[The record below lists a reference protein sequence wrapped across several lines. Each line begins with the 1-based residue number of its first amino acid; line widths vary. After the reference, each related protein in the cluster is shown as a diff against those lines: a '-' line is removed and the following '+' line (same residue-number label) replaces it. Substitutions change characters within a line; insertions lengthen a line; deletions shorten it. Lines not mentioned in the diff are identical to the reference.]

1 MGTRVLWRSALALAA
16 VLLAPNALAAQDRQI
31 SGRVTRS
38 SGQPIPDVEVT
49 VVGQVRY
56 RAVRTTPEGRYTVTA
71 PQGDVR
77 LMFRAIGF
85 TRTEIAVAAN
95 SATLDVTMEQ
105 DVFKLSEVVVTGQ
118 ATTVDRR
125 SSTTAIAYVSGDD
138 ISKVSASSFDAALNG
153 KVAGVNIQSNSGA
166 PGGGMQIAIRG
177 NNTILGGFDPLYVID
192 GIMYSNAR
200 ILSGRSFITDG
211 ASQGANGAPA
221 GSSVEDDPVNRVAD
235 INPNDIQSIEI
246 LKGAAASSIYG
257 SKAANGVV
265 VINTIR
271 GQAGR
276 PRANMALRTGVFS
289 PLRKLEGRRWTRAD
303 VIADARFGQAAADK
317 YCGGGECPF
326 FDHYDQVYTNRTP
339 SYELSGDVSGGSE
352 TTRYF
357 VSGVWKRDEG
367 IEPGTWATRQGLRV
381 NVDQTLSSKV
391 AVKVSSVYNRS
402 AASRGW
408 DNNCNN
414 YACAGYA
421 MAYIPSFVDLLKR
434 NPDGT
439 FPEPDWGVQANPV
452 QTHELAQNEEQTNRF
467 SGGATLTWEAVNA
480 DKQTFKFVAGGG
492 LDVFDQVNTL
502 WSPNEAFYEKNQAQP
517 GTAIEG
523 NGDSKFFNW
532 NLNGIHVWRPGNW
545 SATTS
550 FGFQFE
556 DRQLKIARA
565 STVNLIPG
573 QQNVGQGTT
582 TTAFENLTQER
593 TQALYAQE
601 EVRLFSDKLLLA
613 GGVRAERSSVNGD
626 VDKYYVFP
634 KVSGSYRFQDLLGQ
648 GSEIKLRAAYGETG
662 NQPLFGQKF
671 TILNTPQY
679 GQANGFTVNT
689 AAGNP
694 SIEPE
699 RLKEIEVGIDGSA
712 SNGRISW
719 EITAFD
725 RNTTNLLLQRVPA
738 PSTGFTSQLFN
749 GGKIQ
754 NRGLELGLGITP
766 IQSRDMQWVTR
777 ATWTSY
783 TSEVKEMPV
792 PSFRPPQ
799 SGFGGLGVTFIEVG
813 KPLTQIVAFGLDEA
827 GNRTPTQ
834 IQVGNS
840 NPDFRMGF
848 VNDFTYKAVNFSFVL
863 DWQQGGNVI
872 DLTTFLYDD
881 GSNFKDY
888 GTPEWETRYNCYLKG
903 AMTCYMGDATF
914 LKIREVNLGVELP
927 KSFVNA
933 IGLGV
938 NTVRVSVTGRNLA
951 TFTKY
956 IGLDP
961 EVANNGAAAI
971 RNNLDIAQYPPSR
984 SVFFNISVGF

>member
-16 VLLAPNALAAQDRQI
+16 VLLAPDALAAQDRQI
-31 SGRVTRS
+31 TGRVSRS

-56 RAVRTTPEGRYTVTA
+56 RAVRTTPEGRYTVAA

-85 TRTEIAVAAN
+85 TRTEIAVPATQG
-95 SATLDVTMEQ
+95 TLDVTMEQ

-125 SSTTAIAYVSGDD
+125 SSTTAIAYVSGED

-166 PGGGMQIAIRG
+166 PGGGMQVAIRG

-200 ILSGRSFITDG
+200 VLSGRSTITDG
-211 ASQGANGAPA
+211 ASIN
-221 GSSVEDDPVNRVAD
+221 EDDPVNRVAD

-257 SKAANGVV
+257 SKASNGVV

-276 PRANMALRTGVFS
+276 PRANMAMRVGVAS
-289 PLRKLEGRRWTRAD
+289 PLRTLEGRHWTRAD
-303 VIADARFGQAAADK
+303 VIADARFGQATADK
-317 YCGGGECPF
+317 YCGGGECPY
-326 FDHYDQVYTNRTP
+326 FDHYEQVYDNRTP
-339 SYELSGDVSGGSE
+339 SYELAGDVSGGSE

-381 NVDQTLSSKV
+381 NVDQTMSSKL
-391 AVKVSSVYNRS
+391 ALKVSSVYNR
-402 AASRGW
+402 ANASRGW

-421 MAYIPSFVDLLKR
+421 MAYIPSFVDLKKR
-434 NPDGT
+434 NADGT
-439 FPEPDWGVQANPV
+439 FPDPDWGIQANPV

-467 SGGATLTWEAVNA
+467 TGGATLTWEAVNA
-480 DKQTFKFVAGGG
+480 DKHSFKFVAGGG
-492 LDVFDQVNTL
+492 MDVFNQINTL
-502 WSPNEAFYEKNQAQP
+502 WSPNEAFYERNQALP

-523 NGDSKFFNW
+523 AGDSKFFNW
-532 NLNGIHVWRPGNW
+532 NLNGIHVWRPGSW

-556 DRQLKIARA
+556 DRQLKTQRA
-565 STVNLIPG
+565 TTVNLIPG
-573 QQNVGQGTT
+573 QQNVGRGTT

-593 TQALYAQE
+593 TQAVYAQE
-601 EVRLFSDKLLLA
+601 EVRLFEDKLLVA
-613 GGVRAERSSVNGD
+613 GGLRAERSSVNGD

-634 KVSGSYRFQDLLGQ
+634 KVSGSYRFMGLLGD
-648 GSEIKLRAAYGETG
+648 GSELKLRAAYGETG

-671 TILNTPQY
+671 TTLNTPQF
-679 GQANGFTVNT
+679 GLANGFTVNT

-694 SIEPE
+694 AIEPE

-712 SNGRISW
+712 ANGRVSW

-766 IQSRDMQWVTR
+766 IQSRDVQWVTR

-792 PSFRPPQ
+792 PSFRPPL
-799 SGFGGLGVTFIEVG
+799 SGFGGLGTTFIEVG
-813 KPLTQIVAFGLDEA
+813 KPLTQIIAFGLDEND
-827 GNRTPTQ
+827 NRTATQ
-834 IQVGNS
+834 VQVGNS

-848 VNDFTYKAVNFSFVL
+848 VNDLTWKAVNFSFVL

-881 GSNFKDY
+881 GGNFHDY
-888 GTPEWETRYNCYLKG
+888 GTPEWEFRYNKCYSAG

-927 KSFVNA
+927 RSFINA

-938 NTVRVSVTGRNLA
+938 DNVRLSVTGRNLA

-961 EVANNGAAAI
+961 EVANFGAAAI
-971 RNNLDIAQYPPSR
+971 RNNLDVAQYPPSR

>member
-1 MGTRVLWRSALALAA
+1 
-16 VLLAPNALAAQDRQI
+16 
-31 SGRVTRS
+31 VTR
-38 SGQPIPDVEVT
+38 
-49 VVGQVRY
+49 
-56 RAVRTTPEGRYTVTA
+56 
-71 PQGDVR
+71 
-77 LMFRAIGF
+77 
-85 TRTEIAVAAN
+85 
-95 SATLDVTMEQ
+95 
-105 DVFKLSEVVVTGQ
+105 
-118 ATTVDRR
+118 
-125 SSTTAIAYVSGDD
+125 
-138 ISKVSASSFDAALNG
+138 ASSRHLG
-153 KVAGVNIQSNSGA
+153 YP
-166 PGGGMQIAIRG
+166 PG
-177 NNTILGGFDPLYVID
+177 P
-192 GIMYSNAR
+192 
-200 ILSGRSFITDG
+200 
-211 ASQGANGAPA
+211 P
-221 GSSVEDDPVNRVAD
+221 
-235 INPNDIQSIEI
+235 
-246 LKGAAASSIYG
+246 
-257 SKAANGVV
+257 
-265 VINTIR
+265 
-271 GQAGR
+271 
-276 PRANMALRTGVFS
+276 
-289 PLRKLEGRRWTRAD
+289 
-303 VIADARFGQAAADK
+303 
-317 YCGGGECPF
+317 
-326 FDHYDQVYTNRTP
+326 
-339 SYELSGDVSGGSE
+339 
-352 TTRYF
+352 
-357 VSGVWKRDEG
+357 
-367 IEPGTWATRQGLRV
+367 V

-421 MAYIPSFVDLLKR
+421 MAYIPSFVDLQKR
-434 NPDGT
+434 NEDGT

-492 LDVFDQVNTL
+492 MDVFDQVNTL

-634 KVSGSYRFQDLLGQ
+634 KVSGSYRFQDLLG
-648 GSEIKLRAAYGETG
+648 RAARSSSARPTARPATSRSSAR
-662 NQPLFGQKF
+662 NSPPS
-671 TILNTPQY
+671 TRPQY

-827 GNRTPTQ
+827 GNRTP
-834 IQVGNS
+834 S
-840 NPDFRMGF
+840 PDPGRQLEPRFPHGLRER
-848 VNDFTYKAVNFSFVL
+848 L
-863 DWQQGGNVI
+863 HLQGRQFQ
-872 DLTTFLYDD
+872 LRARL
-881 GSNFKDY
+881 
-888 GTPEWETRYNCYLKG
+888 
-903 AMTCYMGDATF
+903 AA
-914 LKIREVNLGVELP
+914 
-927 KSFVNA
+927 
-933 IGLGV
+933 
-938 NTVRVSVTGRNLA
+938 GRQRHRPHHVPL
-951 TFTKY
+951 
-956 IGLDP
+956 
-961 EVANNGAAAI
+961 
-971 RNNLDIAQYPPSR
+971 R
-984 SVFFNISVGF
+984 

>member
-1 MGTRVLWRSALALAA
+1 LALAA

-31 SGRVTRS
+31 AGRILRS
-38 SGQPIPDVEVT
+38 NGQPIPDVEIT

-56 RAVRTTPEGRYTVTA
+56 RTVRSNPEGRYTVTA

-77 LMFRAIGF
+77 LMYRAIGF
-85 TRTEIAVAAN
+85 TRLEVAVAAN
-95 SATLDVTMEQ
+95 SATQDVTMEQ

-125 SSTTAIAYVSGDD
+125 SSTTAIAYVSGED
-138 ISKVSASSFDAALNG
+138 ISKVSAPSFETALNG

-166 PGGGMQIAIRG
+166 PGGGMQIQIRG

-200 ILSGRSFITDG
+200 VLSGRSSATAG
-211 ASQGANGAPA
+211 ASIT
-221 GSSVEDDPVNRVAD
+221 EDDPVNRVAD

-257 SKAANGVV
+257 SKASNGVV

-276 PRANMALRTGVFS
+276 PRANMAMRLGVFS
-289 PLRKLEGRRWTRAD
+289 PLRQLEGRRWTPAEVVAD
-303 VIADARFGQAAADK
+303 RRFGQAGADK
-317 YCGGGECPF
+317 YCPGGSCPY
-326 FDHYDQVYTNRTP
+326 FDHYDQVWNNRTP
-339 SYELSGDVSGGSE
+339 SYELAGDVSGGSE

-357 VSGVWKRDEG
+357 VSGTWKRDEG
-367 IEPGTWATRQGLRV
+367 IEPNTYAGRQGIRV
-381 NVDQTLSSKV
+381 NLDQTLSSKV
-391 AVKVSSVYNRS
+391 AVKVSSVYNR
-402 AASRGW
+402 ATGARGF

-414 YACAGYA
+414 FGCAGYA
-421 MAYIPSFVDLLKR
+421 LAYIPSFVDLTQR

-439 FPEPDWGVQANPV
+439 FPDPDWGIQSNPV
-452 QTHELAQNEEQTNRF
+452 QTNELARNEEQTNRF
-467 SGGATLTWEAVNA
+467 SGGLNLTWEAVNA
-480 DKQTFKFVAGGG
+480 DKQSFKVVVGGG
-492 LDVFDQVNTL
+492 MDVFNQVNNIWT
-502 WSPNEAFYEKNQAQP
+502 PNELFWERNQALP
-517 GTAIEG
+517 GTSIEG
-523 NGDSKFFNW
+523 AADSKFFNY
-532 NLNGIHVWRPGNW
+532 NFNGIHVWRPGNW

-550 FGFQFE
+550 FGLQFE
-556 DRQLKIARA
+556 DRALKTQRA
-565 STVNLIPG
+565 TTLNLIPG

-582 TTAFENLTQER
+582 TTAFETLVEER
-593 TQALYAQE
+593 TRAFYAQE
-601 EVRLFSDKLLLA
+601 EVRLFDDKLLLA

-626 VDKYYVFP
+626 VNQYYYFP
-634 KVSGSYRFQDLLGQ
+634 KVSGSYRFINLLGD
-648 GSEIKLRAAYGETG
+648 GSELKLRAAYGETG

-671 TILNTPQY
+671 TTLNTPQF

-694 SIEPE
+694 EIEPE
-699 RLKEIEVGIDGSA
+699 RLKEVEVGIDGSA
-712 SNGRISW
+712 FNGRMTW
-719 EITAFD
+719 ELTAFN
-725 RNTTNLLLQRVPA
+725 RKTTNLLLQRVPA

-754 NRGLELGLGITP
+754 NKGLEIGLGFTP
-766 IQSRDMQWVTR
+766 VQSRDLQWVTR
-777 ATWTSY
+777 GTFTSY
-783 TSEVKEMPV
+783 TSEVLEMPV
-792 PSFRPPQ
+792 PSFRPPL

-813 KPLTQIVAFGLDEA
+813 QPLTQIVAFGLDEND
-827 GNRTPTQ
+827 NRTAAQ
-834 IQVGNS
+834 VQVGNS
-840 NPDFRMGF
+840 NPDFRVGL
-848 VNDFTYKAVNFSFVL
+848 VNDLTYKSVNFSFVL

-881 GSNFKDY
+881 GSNFHDY
-888 GTPEWETRYNCYLKG
+888 GSPEWEFRFNKCYLAG
-903 AMTCYMGDATF
+903 AMSCYMGDATF

-927 KSFVNA
+927 KSWANA
-933 IGLGV
+933 LGLGV
-938 NTVRVSVTGRNLA
+938 DNVRLSVTGRNLA

-961 EVANNGAAAI
+961 EVANFGSTAI

>member
-1 MGTRVLWRSALALAA
+1 MGTRVLWRSALTLAA

-56 RAVRTTPEGRYTVTA
+56 RPVRSNPEGRYNITA
-71 PQGDVR
+71 PQGEVR
-77 LMFRAIGF
+77 LMFRGIGF
-85 TRTEIAVAAN
+85 TRLETAVAAN
-95 SATLDVTMEQ
+95 VATQDATMEQ

-125 SSTTAIAYVSGDD
+125 SSTTAIAYVSGED
-138 ISKVSASSFDAALNG
+138 ISKVSAASFETALNG

-166 PGGGMQIAIRG
+166 PGGGMQIQIRG

-200 ILSGRSFITDG
+200 VLSGRSTATAG
-211 ASQGANGAPA
+211 ASIT
-221 GSSVEDDPVNRVAD
+221 EDDPVNRVAD

-257 SKAANGVV
+257 SKASNGVV

-276 PRANMALRTGVFS
+276 PRANMAMRLGVFS
-289 PLRKLEGRRWTRAD
+289 PLRQLEGRRWTPAE
-303 VIADARFGQAAADK
+303 VAADARFGQAGADK
-317 YCGGGECPF
+317 YCPGGSCPY
-326 FDHYDQVYTNRTP
+326 FDHYDQVWNNRTP
-339 SYELSGDVSGGSE
+339 SYELAGDVSGGSE

-357 VSGVWKRDEG
+357 VSGTWKRDEG
-367 IEPGTWATRQGLRV
+367 IEPNTYAGRQGIRV
-381 NVDQTLSSKV
+381 NLDQTLSSKV
-391 AVKVSSVYNRS
+391 AVKVSSVYNRAT
-402 AASRGW
+402 AARGF

-414 YACAGYA
+414 FGCAGYA
-421 MAYIPSFVDLLKR
+421 LAYIPSFVDLTQR

-439 FPEPDWGVQANPV
+439 FPDPDWGIQSNPV
-452 QTHELAQNEEQTNRF
+452 QTNELARNEEQTNRF
-467 SGGATLTWEAVNA
+467 SGGLNLTWDAVNT
-480 DKQTFKFVAGGG
+480 DKHSFKVVVGGG
-492 LDVFDQVNTL
+492 MDVFNQVNNL
-502 WSPNEAFYEKNQAQP
+502 WTPNELFWERNQAQP
-517 GTAIEG
+517 GTSAEG
-523 NGDSKFFNW
+523 AADSKFFNY
-532 NLNGIHVWRPGNW
+532 NFNGIHVWRPGNW

-550 FGFQFE
+550 FGLQFE
-556 DRQLKIARA
+556 DRALKTQRA
-565 STVNLIPG
+565 TTVNLIPG
-573 QQNVGQGTT
+573 QQNVGLGTT
-582 TTAFENLTQER
+582 TTAFETLVEER
-593 TQALYAQE
+593 TRAFYAQE
-601 EVRLFSDKLLLA
+601 EVRLFDDKLLLA

-626 VDKYYVFP
+626 VDQYYYFP
-634 KVSGSYRFQDLLGQ
+634 KVSGSYRFINLLGD
-648 GSEIKLRAAYGETG
+648 GSELKLRAAYGETG

-671 TILNTPQY
+671 TTLNTPQF

-694 SIEPE
+694 EIEPE
-699 RLKEIEVGIDGSA
+699 RLKEVEVGIDGSA
-712 SNGRISW
+712 FNGRMTW
-719 EITAFD
+719 ELTAFN

-754 NRGLELGLGITP
+754 NKGLEIGLGFTP
-766 IQSRDMQWVTR
+766 VQSRDLQWVTR
-777 ATWTSY
+777 GTFTSY
-783 TSEVKEMPV
+783 TSEVLEMPV
-792 PSFRPPQ
+792 PSFRPPL

-813 KPLTQIVAFGLDEA
+813 QPLTQIVAFGLDEND
-827 GNRTPTQ
+827 NRTAAQ
-834 IQVGNS
+834 VQVGNS
-840 NPDFRMGF
+840 NPDFRVGL
-848 VNDFTYKAVNFSFVL
+848 VNDLTYKSVNFSFVL

-881 GSNFKDY
+881 GSNFHDY
-888 GTPEWETRYNCYLKG
+888 GSPEWEFRFNKCYLAG
-903 AMTCYMGDATF
+903 AMSCYMGDATF

-927 KSFVNA
+927 KSWANA
-933 IGLGV
+933 LGLGV
-938 NTVRVSVTGRNLA
+938 DNVRLSVTGRNLA

-961 EVANNGAAAI
+961 EVANFGSTAI
-971 RNNLDIAQYPPSR
+971 RNNLDVTQYPPSR

>member
-1 MGTRVLWRSALALAA
+1 VGTRVSWRSALALAA
-16 VLLAPNALAAQDRQI
+16 VLLAPGALAAQDRQI

-56 RAVRTTPEGRYTVTA
+56 RPARSNPEGRYTITV
-71 PQGDVR
+71 PQGEVR
-77 LMFRAIGF
+77 LAFRSIGF
-85 TRTEIAVAAN
+85 TRIEMTVAAN
-95 SATLDVTMEQ
+95 VATQDVSMEQ

-118 ATTVDRR
+118 ATTVDRK

-177 NNTILGGFDPLYVID
+177 NNTILGGFEPLYVID

-200 ILSGRSFITDG
+200 ILSGRSVVSDG
-211 ASQGANGAPA
+211 ASVN
-221 GSSVEDDPVNRVAD
+221 EDDPVNRVAD

-271 GQAGR
+271 GQMGR
-276 PRANMALRTGVFS
+276 PRANMGMRLGVFS
-289 PLRKLEGRRWTRAD
+289 PLRKLEGRNWSYAD
-303 VIADARFGQAAADK
+303 VVAAPQYGQAIADK
-317 YCGGGECPF
+317 YCAGGSCPF

-339 SYELSGDVSGGSE
+339 SYELTGDVSGGSE

-367 IEPGTWATRQGLRV
+367 IEPNTYAGRQGIRV

-391 AVKVSSVYNRS
+391 AVKVSSVYNRAT
-402 AASRGW
+402 AARGW

-421 MAYIPSFVDLLKR
+421 MAYIPSFVDLQKR
-434 NPDGT
+434 NPDGS
-439 FPEPDWGVQANPV
+439 FPTPDWGIQSNPV
-452 QTHELAQNEEQTNRF
+452 QTNELARNEESTNRF
-467 SGGATLTWEAVNA
+467 SGGLNMTWEAVNA
-480 DKQTFKFVAGGG
+480 DKQSFKVVVGGG
-492 LDVFDQVNTL
+492 MDVFNQNNNI
-502 WSPNEAFYEKNQAQP
+502 WSPNEAFYEQNQSLP
-517 GTAIEG
+517 GTSSEG
-523 NGDSKFFNW
+523 NGDSKFFNY
-532 NLNGIHVWRPGNW
+532 NFNGIHVWRPGGW

-550 FGFQFE
+550 FGLQFE
-556 DRQLKIARA
+556 DRRLKTSRA
-565 STVNLIPG
+565 TTVNLIPG

-582 TTAFENLTQER
+582 TTAFETLNQER
-593 TQALYAQE
+593 TQAMYAQE
-601 EVRLFSDKLLLA
+601 EIRLFSDKLLVA

-626 VDKYYVFP
+626 VEKYYVFP
-634 KVSGSYRFQDLLGQ
+634 KVSGSYRFQELLGS
-648 GSEIKLRAAYGETG
+648 GSELKLRAAYGETG
-662 NQPLFGQKF
+662 NQPIFGQKF
-671 TILNTPQY
+671 TTLNTPQF
-679 GQANGFTVNT
+679 GQANGFSVNT

-699 RLKEIEVGIDGSA
+699 RLKEIEVGIDGNA
-712 SNGRISW
+712 INGRLTW
-719 EITAFD
+719 EFTAFD

-738 PSTGFTSQLFN
+738 PSTGFASQLFN

-754 NRGLELGLGITP
+754 NRGLEIGLGFTP
-766 IQSRDMQWVTR
+766 VQSRDVQWVTR
-777 ATWTSY
+777 GTFTSY
-783 TSEVKEMPV
+783 TSKVVEMPV
-792 PSFRPPQ
+792 PSFRPPS

-813 KPLTQIVAFGLDEA
+813 KPLTQIVAFGLDENN
-827 GNRTPTQ
+827 NRTATQ
-834 IQVGNS
+834 VQVGNS
-840 NPDFRMGF
+840 NPDFRVGF
-848 VNDFTYKAVNFSFVL
+848 VNDLTYKSLNFSFVL
-863 DWQQGGNVI
+863 DWQQGGDVI

-881 GSNFKDY
+881 GSNYKDY
-888 GTPEWETRYNCYLKG
+888 GTPEWEGRFNRCYAAG
-903 AMTCYMGDATF
+903 AMTCYMGNATF

-927 KSFVNA
+927 KNWVHA
-933 IGLGV
+933 LGWGV
-938 NTVRVSVTGRNLA
+938 DNVRVSVTGRNLA

-956 IGLDP
+956 TGLDP
-961 EVANNGAAAI
+961 EVANFGAAAI

-984 SVFFNISVGF
+984 AVFFNIAVGF